1 MNAFALFFAILGAT
15 YVSWLIMKFIVW
27 IDGADEFECEEEP
40 CEETLSA
47 EPVEQRSAA

>member
-1 MNAFALFFAILGAT
+1 MALFFAILGAT

-40 CEETLSA
+40 CEEARSA
-47 EPVEQRSAA
+47 EPTERRSAA